1 VADSENEPKPLP
13 QSLPEGVTSL
23 VVRNPKDKDG
33 VTTTREVLKNAK
45 GQFVKKPKPLIPT
58 IEFTRRERKKL
69 YSPSKDKGKEGLTE
83 HDVAFLNMLRIAQ
96 NEDSDPKAMMAAVKA
111 YEILMR
117 RALGKEAPSEQE
129 LDKLT
134 SQAVKVVVIQAPQ
147 LMHPEIIEEKPQEV
161 LKPSFAEVLDVHTNP
176 KP

>member
-1 VADSENEPKPLP
+1 MADSEPKPILQP
-13 QSLPEGVTSL
+13 QPEGTTAMI
-23 VVRNPKDKDG
+23 VRNPVTKDG
-33 VTTTREVLKNAK
+33 VSTTREVLKNAK

-129 LDKLT
+129 MDKLT
-134 SQAVKVVVIQAPQ
+134 HQAVRVVVIQAPQ
-147 LMHPEIIEEKPQEV
+147 LMHPEVVEEK
-161 LKPSFAEVLDVHTNP
+161 KPEILEPSWIETNP
-176 KP
+176 KA